1 MIQYHP
7 ICKSEGNHRFALE
20 QDGNNVLF
28 VIGLNPSTADDKK
41 IDNTMQ
47 RVLGIVNRYGYDG
60 YVMLNL
66 SSERSTNPDYLAKEL
81 DTQMHK
87 KNLQVISDYVQKY
100 PHADVLVVWG
110 DGITRRNYLPICLY
124 DIRERLALN
133 RKWLR
138 IGGTGGITK
147 NGHPRHLLYTNLSN
161 GLDEFDID
169 AYVDK

>member
-1 MIQYHP
+1 MIKYHP
-7 ICKSEGNHRFALE
+7 ICTFEGNHRFALE

-28 VIGLNPSTADDKK
+28 VIGLNPSTADERKPDK
-41 IDNTMQ
+41 TMT

-66 SSERSTNPDYLAKEL
+66 SSERSTEPHFMAKEL

-87 KNLQVISDYVQKY
+87 KNLQVISDFALKY
-100 PHADVLVVWG
+100 PHADVLLAWG
-110 DGITRRNYLPICLY
+110 TGITLRNYLPICLH
-124 DIRERLALN
+124 DILEKLIFN

-138 IGGTGGITK
+138 IGGPGGITK
-147 NGHPRHLLYTNLSN
+147 DGHPRHPLYTNLSN

-169 AYVDK
+169 AYVNK